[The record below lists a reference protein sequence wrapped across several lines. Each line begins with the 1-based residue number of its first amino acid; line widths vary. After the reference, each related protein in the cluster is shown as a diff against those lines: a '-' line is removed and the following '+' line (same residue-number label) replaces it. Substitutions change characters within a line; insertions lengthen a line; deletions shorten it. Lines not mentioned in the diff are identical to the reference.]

1 MGYIYEVMDRAKEII
16 MKVFDNKENE
26 YKDAFEIIDMRW
38 SFQLHRSLHATG
50 FFLNPEFFYKNG
62 GDDVGSGV
70 SKGFYDDMESLVPN
84 PTFVEVHA
92 KKRNMLEQQ
101 HMNDLVFVKYNR
113 VLKCR
118 YDARVHI
125 DPISLKDIDE
135 TMGVDEPTYDT
146 RSKAKGGKPVT
157 CASKQVEN
165 EKAVGQSSSSF
176 KLRDEDEIEFD
187 MEGEDEEEFNKEDPQ
202 FDNEEE
208 EGDYVEDD

>member
-1 MGYIYEVMDRAKEII
+1 MARSVVCIIKIYSPLVRVLRLVDGERKPTMGYIYEVMDRAKEII

-135 TMGVDEPTYDT
+135 
-146 RSKAKGGKPVT
+146 S
-157 CASKQVEN
+157 N
-165 EKAVGQSSSSF
+165 EWVVS
-176 KLRDEDEIEFD
+176 RMEDEK
-187 MEGEDEEEFNKEDPQ
+187 DELVFKMKI
-202 FDNEEE
+202 
-208 EGDYVEDD
+208 